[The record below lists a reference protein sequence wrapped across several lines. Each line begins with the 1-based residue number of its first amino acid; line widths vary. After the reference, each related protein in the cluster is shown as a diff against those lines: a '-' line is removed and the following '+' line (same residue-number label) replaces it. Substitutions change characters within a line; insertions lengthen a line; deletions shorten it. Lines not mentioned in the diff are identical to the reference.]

1 MKDIIGLEKAL
12 RCTFKDSDLL
22 QQALIHR
29 SYLNEHPT
37 FRLGHNERLEF
48 LGDAVLEL
56 IVTEHLYGVYPDA
69 PEGELTNLRAA
80 LVNAKMLSQISGRL
94 GVEEYLALSRGE
106 ARDAKGKAR
115 QFILANAF
123 EAITGAIYLDQG
135 MEIAR
140 GFISRT
146 VISELSRVVE
156 QHLEVD
162 PKSQFQEAAQDKVGV
177 TPTYKVISESGPD
190 HDKQF
195 VVGVCLSSEQ
205 IATGRGSSKQEAQL
219 AAAAKALK
227 VKGW

>member
-1 MKDIIGLEKAL
+1 MKEISGLQKAL
-12 RCTFKDSDLL
+12 AVKFKNVDLL
-22 QQALIHR
+22 EQALIHR
-29 SYLNEHPT
+29 SYLNEHPS

-56 IVTEHLYGVYPDA
+56 VVTEHLYQAYPKS

-80 LVNAKMLSQISGRL
+80 LVNAKMLSQISGSL

-115 QFILANAF
+115 QFILANAY
-123 EAITGAIYLDQG
+123 EAIVGALYLDQG
-135 MEIAR
+135 MEAAR
-140 GFISRT
+140 GFITRS
-146 VISELSRVVE
+146 VLSQLPRVVE
-156 QHLEVD
+156 EHLDVD
-162 PKSQFQEAAQDKVGV
+162 PKSNFQESAQEKVGI
-177 TPTYKVISESGPD
+177 TPTYKVLSESGPD

-195 VVGVCLSSEQ
+195 VVGIYLAAEQ

-219 AAAAKALK
+219 AAAAKALR

>member
-1 MKDIIGLEKAL
+1 MKDVSTLAKSLGVK
-12 RCTFKDSDLL
+12 FKDIDLL

-29 SYLNEHPT
+29 SYLNEHPS

-56 IVTEHLYGVYPDA
+56 IITEHLYRLYPDA

-80 LVNAKMLSQISGRL
+80 LVNAKMLSQISGSL
-94 GVEEYLALSRGE
+94 GVEDFLALSKGE

-135 MEIAR
+135 MEAAR
-140 GFISRT
+140 GFIERA
-146 VISELSRVVE
+146 VVPELARVVE
-156 QHLEVD
+156 QHLEID
-162 PKSQFQEAAQDKVGV
+162 PKSQFQEVAQEKVGV

-195 VVGVCLSSEQ
+195 VVGVYLSSEQ

-219 AAAAKALK
+219 DAAAKALK